1 MLIFCS
7 YQLNRVILIWYI
19 VGHHHFSFTVD
30 NAYACDPR
38 IAKFKEEEKA
48 RKLAQKKAKQD
59 AARQRAEEEER
70 VRLHILSKKKLSD
83 SVPLIK

>member
-1 MLIFCS
+1 MANCRTS
-7 YQLNRVILIWYI
+7 
-19 VGHHHFSFTVD
+19 SFFFHRTD

-70 VRLHILSKKKLSD
+70 VRLHFLSEKNKLSD
-83 SVPLIK
+83 SVPLI

>member
-1 MLIFCS
+1 MLYVRYTSHVNIIKTRFW
-7 YQLNRVILIWYI
+7 LIL
-19 VGHHHFSFTVD
+19 D

-70 VRLHILSKKKLSD
+70 VRT
-83 SVPLIK
+83 